1 MKFDI
6 WEFVENLL
14 RIDQE

>member
-6 WEFVENLL
+6 WEFN
-14 RIDQE
+14 